1 MMNLLPEEAKML
13 VRRIYH
19 RHLLV
24 VIFGFIVFLVTV
36 SILFTL
42 PSLFL
47 LKIRTNE
54 LRGQLAVK
62 EASPISKQATTIMD
76 IVKITNEKI
85 SLLETTSKIPQISV
99 FFDNILMKTTAGISL
114 SSIDWDGA
122 ENIAVRGRATTRE
135 GLTAFLRLLEADPI
149 FSNITSPISNL
160 ISSGDIDFSISFKI
174 KQSNG

>member
-1 MMNLLPEEAKML
+1 
-13 VRRIYH
+13 
-19 RHLLV
+19 
-24 VIFGFIVFLVTV
+24 
-36 SILFTL
+36 
-42 PSLFL
+42 
-47 LKIRTNE
+47 
-54 LRGQLAVK
+54 
-62 EASPISKQATTIMD
+62 MD

-122 ENIAVRGRATTRE
+122 ENIAVRGRAGTRE

-160 ISSGDIDFSISFKI
+160 ISSGDIDFSISLKI